1 MNTSCRVSK
10 LAKSDKLLFSS
21 IMSRAFARDP
31 LFLHAFGDPELDR
44 KSRSRAAAFISFMFD
59 KSFLLNEEVWGFF
72 ENEILLGT
80 YIVEKPGL
88 CKLKRFKGALGLIGR
103 LLPLLFQLPVKTLGF
118 LNSYMRITRSAAPSA
133 PHHYLVMIGVNPEVQ
148 GRGIGTAMLLHLL
161 QVVHADNKSH
171 GIALDTENKENVNLY
186 LRRGFALRHEEYINA
201 LAVYCM
207 FNQKKLSDMVL

>member
-10 LAKSDKLLFSS
+10 LAQSDKLLFPS

-59 KSFLLNEEVWGFF
+59 KSFLLHEEIWGYF

-80 YIVEKPGL
+80 FIVEKPGIS
-88 CKLKRFKGALGLIGR
+88 KLKRLKGAFLLIGR
-103 LLPLLFQLPVKTLGF
+103 LLPLLFQLPVKTLRF
-118 LNSYMRITRSAAPSA
+118 LNAYMGITRSAAPSS

-148 GRGIGTAMLLHLL
+148 GRGIGTAMLRHLL
-161 QVVHADNKSH
+161 QVVNSDHNSD

-186 LRRGFALRHEEYINA
+186 QRRGFALRHEAYINA
-201 LAVYCM
+201 LTVYCM
-207 FNQKKLSDMVL
+207 FYQKDDF